1 SFNNERGE
9 AVAYDYFELRVL
21 SPEADL
27 SVLRVPADNSGRPA
41 VPLPDQGDEIR
52 ARVEFRSAGGNVKAT
67 ALAIQVAATV

>member
-1 SFNNERGE
+1 MAAQKIEYGIVEGTALRVDRNVGSFNNERGE

-41 VPLPDQGDEIR
+41 V
-52 ARVEFRSAGGNVKAT
+52 
-67 ALAIQVAATV
+67 